1 MISTLLAQASENHI
15 SSSSS
20 AIVAFVVVAIVFVF
34 FIFLWMFARRYIK
47 VGPNQVLV
55 ISGVQHHTNTGK
67 VGFRIV
73 KGGGAF
79 VFPMIEKYDILSLE
93 IMTIDIK
100 TPEVYTVTGVPIMVD
115 GVAQIKVKG
124 DDVSISTAA
133 EQFLSMDRAH
143 VAEIAHQTLEG
154 HLRAIVGMLT
164 VEEIYKNR
172 DAFAQRVQEVA
183 SSDMANMGLTVVS
196 FTMRDVR
203 DTQGYLDAL
212 GKPRTAQV
220 KRDAIIGQAEADRD
234 AMIKSSAANQA
245 GQQAKFAADTQIAQA
260 QRDYE
265 MKRAEYQASVNE
277 KKAQAD
283 LAYDLQQNKTMQLVK
298 AEEIHILSVEKENM
312 IDVQTKEITRK
323 QKELDS
329 TVNRSADA
337 EKYRIETLASAERF
351 RLEAEAEGQGRANK
365 QIGEGDA
372 AANKARGLAAADVT
386 RATGEAEAAANKAKG
401 LAEADVILAQG
412 NSTAEAMEKK
422 AAAWKKYN
430 EAAIIQIFLENA
442 PALARAIAEPLAKTE
457 KIVIVSTGGGTGG
470 AGASKVTQ
478 DVVNIMAQMPEA
490 VKALTG
496 VDINGALS
504 RLSRIGENKPG
515 DKPADEEKK

>member
-1 MISTLLAQASENHI
+1 MWSSMLAVGDEGTKFSGGA
-15 SSSSS
+15 
-20 AIVAFVVVAIVFVF
+20 AIAMVVVALLFAL
-34 FIFLWMFARRYIK
+34 FIFIWMYARRYIK

-55 ISGVQHHTNTGK
+55 ISGRRHSTPSGM

-79 VFPMIEKYDILSLE
+79 VFPVVEKYDILSLE
-93 IMTIDIK
+93 IITIDIK

-124 DDVSISTAA
+124 DDISIATAA

-183 SSDMANMGLTVVS
+183 AGDMANMGLSIVS
-196 FTMRDVR
+196 FTLRDIR
-203 DTQGYLDAL
+203 DNQGYLEAL
-212 GKPRTAQV
+212 GRPRTAQV

-234 AMIKSSAANQA
+234 AMIRSAEANRL
-245 GQQAKFAADTQIAQA
+245 GQEAKFAADAQIAQA

-265 MKRAEYQASVNE
+265 MKRADFQASVNE
-277 KKAQAD
+277 RKAQAD

-298 AEEIHILSVEKENM
+298 AEEIRIISVEKENM
-312 IDVQTKEITRK
+312 IDVQEKEITRK

-329 TVNRSADA
+329 TVNRPADA
-337 EKYRIETLASAERF
+337 ERYRIETLAAAERF

-365 QIGEGDA
+365 QIGEGEA
-372 AANKARGLAAADVT
+372 AASKAKGLAAAEVVQ
-386 RATGEAEAAANKAKG
+386 ATGLAEASANKAKG

-422 AAAWKKYN
+422 AAAWRNYN

-457 KIVIVSTGGGTGG
+457 KIVIVSNGG
-470 AGASKVTQ
+470 ASAGANKVTQ
-478 DVVNIMAQMPEA
+478 DVISIMTQMPEA

-496 VDINGALS
+496 LDINQALTK
-504 RLSRIGENKPG
+504 LNKLG
-515 DKPADEEKK
+515 DKKEPEVKPVEEGKK